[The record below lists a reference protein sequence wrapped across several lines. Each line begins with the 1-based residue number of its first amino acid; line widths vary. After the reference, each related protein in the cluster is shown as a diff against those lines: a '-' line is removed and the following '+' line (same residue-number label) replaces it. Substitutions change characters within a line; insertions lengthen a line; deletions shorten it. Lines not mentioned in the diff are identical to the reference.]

1 MKKGIAFLLSLLLML
16 SLFSVSLAEEPARV
30 VALKGPTAM
39 GLVKLMEDN
48 DGAYDF
54 SIEAAPDLVAP
65 LIIQGKADIAAVPAN
80 LASVLYNKLGGGV
93 QVLAVNTLGVLY
105 IVERGETVQ
114 TAADLRGRTIY
125 ASGQGATPEYAL
137 NYILRGN
144 GIDPEKDVDI
154 QFMSEHTECLNALL
168 NNADGI
174 ALLPQP
180 FVTTAMMKADDLRVA
195 LDLNDCWDELQAGA
209 ESPSALLTG
218 VVIARREFV
227 EAHPDLVTAFMDAY
241 AESVFWMKTTPDESA
256 ALIGKY
262 DIVPE
267 AVAKKALPACNIVYI
282 EGAEMQTMLSGYLAT
297 LFEQNPAAVGGAL
310 PGEDFYYAR

>member
-1 MKKGIAFLLSLLLML
+1 MKKGIAFLLSLLLVL
-16 SLFSVSLAEEPARV
+16 SLFSVSLAEEPVRV

-39 GLVKLMEDN
+39 GMVKLMEDN

-114 TAADLRGRTIY
+114 TAADLKGRTIY

-209 ESPSALLTG
+209 EAPSALLTG
-218 VVIARREFV
+218 VVIARRKFV
-227 EAHPDLVTAFMDAY
+227 EVHPDLVTAFMDAY
-241 AESVFWMKTTPDESA
+241 AESVFWVKTTPDESA

>member
-114 TAADLRGRTIY
+114 TAADLKGRTIY

-195 LDLNDCWDELQAGA
+195 LDLNDCWDELQADA

-241 AESVFWMKTTPDESA
+241 AESVFWVKTTPDESA

>member
-114 TAADLRGRTIY
+114 TAADLKGRTIY

-180 FVTTAMMKADDLRVA
+180 FVTNAMMKADDLRVA
-195 LDLNDCWDELQAGA
+195 LDLNDCWDELQADA

-241 AESVFWMKTTPDESA
+241 AESVFWVKTTPDESA

>member
-65 LIIQGKADIAAVPAN
+65 LIIQGKADIAAVLAN

-114 TAADLRGRTIY
+114 TAADLKGRTIY

-195 LDLNDCWDELQAGA
+195 LDLNDCWDELQADA

-241 AESVFWMKTTPDESA
+241 AESVFWVKTTPDESA

>member
-1 MKKGIAFLLSLLLML
+1 MKKALALVLTLVLAFSLTG
-16 SLFSVSLAEEPARV
+16 SALADEPVRV

-39 GLVKLMEDN
+39 GLVKLMNDN
-48 DGAYDF
+48 DGTYSF
-54 SIEAAPDLVAP
+54 GIEAAADLVAP
-65 LIIQGKADIAAVPAN
+65 QIIQGKVDIAAVPAN
-80 LASVLYNKLGGGV
+80 LAAVLCNKLNGGV

-114 TAADLRGRTIY
+114 TAADLKGRTIY

-144 GIDPEKDVDI
+144 GMDPEKDVDI

-168 NNADGI
+168 NNENGI

-180 FVTTAMMKADDLRVA
+180 FVTTAMMKAEDLRVA
-195 LDLNDCWDELQAGA
+195 LDLNDCWNELQAGA

-218 VVIARREFV
+218 VVIVRREYA
-227 EAHPDLVTAFMDAY
+227 EANPKAVSAFMDDYRA
-241 AESVFWMKTTPDESA
+241 SVEWVNGNTEEAA
-256 ALIGKY
+256 ALVGQF

-267 AVAKKALPACNIVYI
+267 AVAKKALPACNIVFI
-282 EGAEMQTMLSGYLAT
+282 EGEEMRTMLSGYLAT
-297 LFEQNPAAVGGAL
+297 LFEQNPASVGGAL
-310 PGEDFYYAR
+310 PGPDFYYTR

>member
-1 MKKGIAFLLSLLLML
+1 MKKGIAFLLSLLLIL
-16 SLFSVSLAEEPARV
+16 SLFSVSLAEEPVRV

-209 ESPSALLTG
+209 EAPSALLTG

-241 AESVFWMKTTPDESA
+241 AESVFWVKTTPDESA

>member
-16 SLFSVSLAEEPARV
+16 SLFSVSLAEEPVRV

-114 TAADLRGRTIY
+114 TAADLKGRTIY

-144 GIDPEKDVDI
+144 GIDPETDVDI

-195 LDLNDCWDELQAGA
+195 LDLNDCWDELQADA

-241 AESVFWMKTTPDESA
+241 AESVFWVKTTPDESA

>member
-1 MKKGIAFLLSLLLML
+1 MKKGIAFLLSLLLIL
-16 SLFSVSLAEEPARV
+16 SLFSVSLAEEPVRV

-39 GLVKLMEDN
+39 GMVKLMEDN

-114 TAADLRGRTIY
+114 TAADLKGRTIY

-144 GIDPEKDVDI
+144 GIDPETDVDI

-195 LDLNDCWDELQAGA
+195 LDLNDCWDELQADA

-218 VVIARREFV
+218 VVIARTEFV

-241 AESVFWMKTTPDESA
+241 AESVFWVKTTPDESA